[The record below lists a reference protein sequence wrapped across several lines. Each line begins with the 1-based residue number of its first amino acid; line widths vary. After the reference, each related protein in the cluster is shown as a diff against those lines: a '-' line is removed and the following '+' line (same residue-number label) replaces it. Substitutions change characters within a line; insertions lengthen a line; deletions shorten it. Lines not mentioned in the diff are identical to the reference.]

1 MHTFVDGNGRT
12 ARLQMNF
19 SLMRDGYPPAV
30 IRKQDR
36 ERYLDA
42 LEVASLKGNKVPFL
56 HMVAGKGALRA
67 SSLC

>member
-1 MHTFVDGNGRT
+1 
-12 ARLQMNF
+12 MNF